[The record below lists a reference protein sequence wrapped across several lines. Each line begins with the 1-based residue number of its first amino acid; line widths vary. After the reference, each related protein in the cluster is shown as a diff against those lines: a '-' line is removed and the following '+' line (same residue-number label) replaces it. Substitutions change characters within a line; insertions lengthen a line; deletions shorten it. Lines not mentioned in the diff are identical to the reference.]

1 MSAVWALIPVKSPE
15 RSKTRLASVLQPQEC
30 AKLSRAMF
38 MDVLAAMDAADKIT
52 DIAVLTNDEKI
63 TDIARGLGHV
73 VLTDQSE
80 GELCDGLNTAARKLA
95 ELGADTILI
104 LPGDLP
110 TITASDIDLLLQR
123 HPGGLSICPAIRDGG
138 TNALVC
144 SPPDA
149 LPFQFGK
156 DSARKH
162 LEQAAQRGMATTRLP
177 MQPFFRDIDTP
188 DDLSWLAMQQ
198 SDSNTVRFLHQS
210 GIAAR
215 LGPAHTGTSG

>member
-1 MSAVWALIPVKSPE
+1 MNVVWALIPVKSPG

-38 MDVLAAMDAADKIT
+38 MDVLAAMDAADKVC
-52 DIAVLTNDEKI
+52 DIAVLTNDDE
-63 TDIARGLGHV
+63 IAAIAQGLGHR
-73 VLTDQSE
+73 VLPDRSE

-95 ELGADTILI
+95 ELGAETVLI
-104 LPGDLP
+104 VPGDLP
-110 TITASDIDLLLQR
+110 TITSTDIDLLLQR

-162 LEQAAQRGMATTRLP
+162 LEQAAKRGMETTRLP

-188 DDLSWLAMQQ
+188 DDLNWLAAQQ
-198 SDSNTVRFLHQS
+198 SNSNTVRFLHES